1 MLSNYCIYIPRVNG
15 FYSKDIVEHKMS
27 EYFGTVD
34 YVDTV
39 NIPEPNC
46 SRIVDYDYSAFVYI
60 SEFHRSQVTQ
70 DILHNYLEQNKPYE
84 FQFSLDDECWI
95 LMKNPAHP
103 HSDNVIAQQQY
114 QIKCLESTVNRQSQE
129 INRIQNTIYQILGH
143 VYDNQS
149 NSEQSEMIG
158 LYNAMM
164 HGKQIMNRWML
175 DEHDDGTEEY
185 ARSFMEDSDSDSESE
200 QKTGKSSPM
209 MDMDASASIPVTD
222 RLKNTAE
229 LCGNN

>member
-1 MLSNYCIYIPRVNG
+1 MNG
-15 FYSKDIVEHKMS
+15 FYSKDFVERKMS

-39 NIPEPNC
+39 NIPDPTD
-46 SRIVDYDYSAFVYI
+46 SKRPRMVDYDYSAFVYI
-60 SEFHRSQVTQ
+60 SEFHRSCVVQH
-70 DILHNYLEQNKPYE
+70 ILHNWLEQNKPYE
-84 FQFSLDDECWI
+84 FQFSLDEECWI

-143 VYDNQS
+143 VYNQS
-149 NSEQSEMIG
+149 NSERSEMVG

-185 ARSFMEDSDSDSESE
+185 ARSFMEDSDSESE
-200 QKTGKSSPM
+200 QKTGKSSST
-209 MDMDASASIPVTD
+209 MDASESIPVTD
-222 RLKNTAE
+222 RLKNTEE